1 VGAVTGG
8 AKMTTGI
15 IVCGAAGRMGQLLI
29 RLIAEEPRAR
39 LAAAVEAAGH
49 AALGRDAGEVAGCPR
64 LAVAIGDA
72 YAPASDTVTLD
83 FTAPAAALV
92 HLEAAA
98 AAGAAIVVGTTGF
111 SPAERTRAEDLARLT
126 RAVIAPNM
134 SIGVNVLE
142 RLVATAA
149 RALTGFDLE
158 IVEVHHRLK
167 RDAPSGTA
175 LRLGEVAAEAQG
187 SPLAGRAR
195 FGREGEPGPR
205 TDAEIGILGARGGD
219 AVGDHTVYFLGA
231 GERLELTH
239 RAQSRECLA
248 RGALRAALWLVGQK
262 QGLYTM
268 RDVLGL

>member
-1 VGAVTGG
+1 
-8 AKMTTGI
+8 M
-15 IVCGAAGRMGQLLI
+15 GRLVV
-29 RLIAEEPRAR
+29 R
-39 LAAAVEAAGH
+39 LAAAEPEARLVGAVEAAGH
-49 AALGRDAGEVAGCPR
+49 PAVGRDAGEVAGIPP
-64 LAVAIGDA
+64 LGLTVTDA
-72 YAPASDTVTLD
+72 YAPAAGSVTLD
-83 FTAPAAALV
+83 FTAPAGALA

-111 SPAERTRAEDLARLT
+111 TAAERARAEVLARRT

-134 SIGVNVLE
+134 SVGVNVLE
-142 RLVATAA
+142 GLVRAAA
-149 RALTGFDLE
+149 RALGRDFDVE

-175 LRLGEVAAEAQG
+175 LRLGEVAAEATG
-187 SPLAGRAR
+187 GRLESRAR

-205 TDAEIGILGARGGD
+205 TDAEIGILGVRGGD
-219 AVGDHTVYFLGA
+219 AVGDHTVFFLGS

-248 RGALRAALWLVGQK
+248 RGALRAALWVARQPT
-262 QGLYTM
+262 GLYTM